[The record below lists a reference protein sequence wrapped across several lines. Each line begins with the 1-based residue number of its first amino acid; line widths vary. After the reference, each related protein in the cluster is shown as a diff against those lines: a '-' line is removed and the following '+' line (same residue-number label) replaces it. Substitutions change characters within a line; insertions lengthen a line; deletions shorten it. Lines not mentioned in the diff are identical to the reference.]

1 MKDSESATSKIA
13 KNVKLM
19 DLKNL
24 EAQKK
29 IMLEAAELVNN
40 LIENKLSLSGFNAD
54 DEINLN
60 GFLSTVSAERQF
72 NKHYRELADAWME
85 EIAKP
90 SRRFKKMTVED
101 LEIDKKIQN
110 KKHVITRS
118 EPKDGEDIYVD

>member
-1 MKDSESATSKIA
+1 
-13 KNVKLM
+13 
-19 DLKNL
+19 
-24 EAQKK
+24 
-29 IMLEAAELVNN
+29 MLEAAELVNN

-101 LEIDKKIQN
+101 LEVDKKILS
-110 KKHVITRS
+110 KKNVITRS
-118 EPKDGEDIYVD
+118 EPKDGEDIYVDEERGE